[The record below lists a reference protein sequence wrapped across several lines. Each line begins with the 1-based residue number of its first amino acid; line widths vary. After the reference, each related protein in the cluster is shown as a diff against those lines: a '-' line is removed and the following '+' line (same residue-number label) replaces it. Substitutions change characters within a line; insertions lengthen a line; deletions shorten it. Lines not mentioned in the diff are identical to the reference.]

1 MAVAM
6 KYLPMTNAGLVN
18 RLNDCVIHPSDTTSI
33 EAMVKA
39 LDEYLAAIPGQINAL
54 PIFKSLSGRDQHVVV
69 MVATAIIYHGYKPV
83 ELTAEEKD
91 LFHPELHKWL
101 DGVKHHRED
110 YIIYLDFLEATI
122 EHLSKDSRC
131 CG

>member
-1 MAVAM
+1 MNILPRFPVKLTLFQFSKA
-6 KYLPMTNAGLVN
+6 YL
-18 RLNDCVIHPSDTTSI
+18 
-33 EAMVKA
+33 
-39 LDEYLAAIPGQINAL
+39 
-54 PIFKSLSGRDQHVVV
+54 DQHVVV

-83 ELTAEEKD
+83 KLTAEEKD

-101 DGVKHHRED
+101 DGVKHRRED
-110 YIIYLDFLEATI
+110 YIIYLDFLEAAI

>member
-1 MAVAM
+1 MDN
-6 KYLPMTNAGLVN
+6 LPMTNADLVK

-33 EAMVKA
+33 GSMIKA
-39 LDEYLAAIPGQINAL
+39 LDEYLAAIPGQINAFHV
-54 PIFKSLSGRDQHVVV
+54 FKSLSGRDQHVVV

-101 DGVKHHRED
+101 DGFR
-110 YIIYLDFLEATI
+110 
-122 EHLSKDSRC
+122 
-131 CG
+131 